1 MFTLFLKLGK
11 MREDTHGVVAHP
23 TQEWIPYV
31 NVSEKQLMTANIH
44 SGKSIIVPQQD
55 ILGEC

>member
-1 MFTLFLKLGK
+1 MFLKLGK